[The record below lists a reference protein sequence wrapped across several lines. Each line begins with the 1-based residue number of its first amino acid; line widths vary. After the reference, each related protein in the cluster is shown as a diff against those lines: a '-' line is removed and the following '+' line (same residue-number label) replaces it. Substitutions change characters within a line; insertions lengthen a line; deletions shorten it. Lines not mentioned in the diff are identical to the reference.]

1 MSATNTE
8 RSKIGHLIW
17 VLAVPI
23 VIGWFLLNVATNT
36 LVPPLEK
43 VGEEHTVGL
52 SAKDGPAMIAMKQI
66 GTNFQEFDS
75 DSNAMIVLE
84 GDQPLGAE
92 AHHYYDGLV
101 AKLTADTAH
110 VEHVADFWSDPLTA
124 VGSQSADGKAAY
136 VQVYL
141 RGNQGETKANDSV
154 ASVRE
159 IVADSKPPAGLHVFV
174 TGGAPLVS
182 DQHHAGD
189 KSIAKVTAITLL
201 VIAAMLLVV
210 YRSLMTMILILLMVF
225 LELGAARGVVDEWK
239 ARRSGKFIGVTSPA
253 AVRGQVNGTIYS
265 AAKSAMRRRCVMPP
279 APTSVKSLVSSWS
292 TLMIS
297 SSGKV
302 CSTPDHCSDSKVI
315 TLMVRYKRRGST

>member
-23 VIGWFLLNVATNT
+23 VIGWFAVNVATNT

-43 VGEEHTVGL
+43 VGEAHTVGL
-52 SAKDGPAMIAMKQI
+52 SAKDGPAMVSMKQI
-66 GTNFQEFDS
+66 GANFQEFDS

-84 GDQPLGAE
+84 SDQPLGAE

-101 AKLTADTAH
+101 AKLTANTAH

-154 ASVRE
+154 ASVRQ
-159 IVADSKPPAGLHVFV
+159 IVADSKPPAGLHVYV

-189 KSIAKVTAITLL
+189 KSVARPVPRLEVEITTLVHLHSSLL
-201 VIAAMLLVV
+201 VAYLSFVIGLGFALL
-210 YRSLMTMILILLMVF
+210 
-225 LELGAARGVVDEWK
+225 
-239 ARRSGKFIGVTSPA
+239 
-253 AVRGQVNGTIYS
+253 AVRAPKPVLLRLAVLAGLVLAQGAVGAVQFYTGVPAVLVAIHVAGAGACTAATAALWASMRSRCAPSS
-265 AAKSAMRRRCVMPP
+265 ANQ
-279 APTSVKSLVSSWS
+279 
-292 TLMIS
+292 
-297 SSGKV
+297 
-302 CSTPDHCSDSKVI
+302 
-315 TLMVRYKRRGST
+315 

>member
-8 RSKIGHLIW
+8 RSRIGHLIW

-23 VIGWFLLNVATNT
+23 VIGWFALNVATNT

-43 VGEEHTVGL
+43 VGEAHTVGL
-52 SAKDGPAMIAMKQI
+52 SAKDGPAMVSMKQI
-66 GTNFQEFDS
+66 GANFQEFDS

-84 GDQPLGAE
+84 SDQPLGAE

-101 AKLTADTAH
+101 AKLTANTAH

-182 DQHHAGD
+182 DQHHAGGGND
-189 KSIAKVTAITLL
+189 RDL
-201 VIAAMLLVV
+201 
-210 YRSLMTMILILLMVF
+210 RELI
-225 LELGAARGVVDEWK
+225 
-239 ARRSGKFIGVTSPA
+239 ARRRPCELEHPPVLTEEFLVDVDLGYVDLFHLVADFIEIHHGILT
-253 AVRGQVNGTIYS
+253 
-265 AAKSAMRRRCVMPP
+265 
-279 APTSVKSLVSSWS
+279 
-292 TLMIS
+292 
-297 SSGKV
+297 
-302 CSTPDHCSDSKVI
+302 
-315 TLMVRYKRRGST
+315 